1 MLQGAEERLLGSQD
15 LDGGSRVFGKSSE
28 RARVGDELG
37 SDGFTDETGEVGG
50 YDFHAALEVA
60 LDLGSELE
68 HAQSLLAEVLQ
79 ALDVEVA
86 DLLAH
91 RVVGGFDHAFGHLTV
106 PDDLLNLLGSD
117 GSGGSVSNK
126 VDESHEELVV
136 ADNPVELG
144 EMPGVPLLDPHG
156 EGVDVLIEQF
166 QQSDGLD
173 DGLVLPVDVELDLV
187 AGEGVG
193 ETEPGLLELHVLKLL
208 VLEEAE
214 EVLSEATDEL
224 RDDSG
229 GGGLDLER
237 LVDEAGQFHLTDAQ
251 LDLGLLLE
259 GEVLGEEVDELR
271 RSLAGERVVD
281 DLEGHCG

>member
-1 MLQGAEERLLGSQD
+1 
-15 LDGGSRVFGKSSE
+15 
-28 RARVGDELG
+28 
-37 SDGFTDETGEVGG
+37 
-50 YDFHAALEVA
+50 
-60 LDLGSELE
+60 
-68 HAQSLLAEVLQ
+68 
-79 ALDVEVA
+79 
-86 DLLAH
+86 
-91 RVVGGFDHAFGHLTV
+91 
-106 PDDLLNLLGSD
+106 
-117 GSGGSVSNK
+117 
-126 VDESHEELVV
+126 
-136 ADNPVELG
+136 
-144 EMPGVPLLDPHG
+144 MPGVPLLDPHG

-237 LVDEAGQFHLTDAQ
+237 LVDEAGQFHLADAQ